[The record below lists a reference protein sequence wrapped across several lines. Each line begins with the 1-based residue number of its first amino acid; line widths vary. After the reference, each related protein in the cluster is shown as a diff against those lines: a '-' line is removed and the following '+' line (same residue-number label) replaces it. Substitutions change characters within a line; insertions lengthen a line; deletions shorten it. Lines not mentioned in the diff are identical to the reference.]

1 MKTSW
6 RIAIVSALLPSCGG
20 APCDH
25 ISTHAGCMLLCKMNW
40 CCMESFFS
48 SLGVQELLLIYG
60 GICEFLGGLRWLCV
74 YCMSEAFLHWKP
86 AGGWLAFVTAPRP
99 VLVPF
104 TIKILQTCK
113 VSHCKSNFSVIHKK
127 CSGAQLCKTKKWKE
141 TEMVECC
148 SVKVQSITMKGRMCF
163 YYGSDKLWQ
172 ITSGLSAT
180 ADPFGECQKTQS
192 QVNLPGLK

>member
-1 MKTSW
+1 
-6 RIAIVSALLPSCGG
+6 
-20 APCDH
+20 
-25 ISTHAGCMLLCKMNW
+25 MLCYHPVEELHVTTLVLTQAACYYVKMNW

-86 AGGWLAFVTAPRP
+86 AGGWLAFVRAPRP

-113 VSHCKSNFSVIHKK
+113 VSNCKSNFSVIHKK

-141 TEMVECC
+141 AEMECC

-163 YYGSDKLWQ
+163 YYGSDKLM
-172 ITSGLSAT
+172 TN
-180 ADPFGECQKTQS
+180 
-192 QVNLPGLK
+192 NLWSFSYSRPLWSVPKDTEPS